1 MEPSGQICCL
11 RIHSIKEDE
20 PDDQGTSPPTIVTRH
35 HRVAMSLAVTV
46 ALSSVELIQT
56 GRCLRLCDPAPY
68 GIFCFIASGQYRLR
82 TVSAAKEELDVA
94 GSQRS
99 HQSTDREMGF

>member
-11 RIHSIKEDE
+11 RIHSIKEDQ
-20 PDDQGTSPPTIVTRH
+20 PDDQGTSPTIVTRH
-35 HRVAMSLAVTV
+35 PRVAISWAVSV
-46 ALSSVELIQT
+46 ALSSVELIRT
-56 GRCLRLCDPAPY
+56 GRCLRLCDHAPY

-94 GSQRS
+94 GSQ
-99 HQSTDREMGF
+99 

>member
-35 HRVAMSLAVTV
+35 PRVAMSLAVSV
-46 ALSSVELIQT
+46 ALSTVELIQT
-56 GRCLRLCDPAPY
+56 GRCLRLCDHAVLRDLL
-68 GIFCFIASGQYRLR
+68 FYRLR
-82 TVSAAKEELDVA
+82 TVSPQDSI
-94 GSQRS
+94 GRQRRTGRRGKRVIVS
-99 HQSTDREMGF
+99 KR

>member
-35 HRVAMSLAVTV
+35 HRVAMSVAVTV
-46 ALSSVELIQT
+46 ALSSVELIQS
-56 GRCLRLCDPAPY
+56 GRCLRLCDHAVLRDLL
-68 GIFCFIASGQYRLR
+68 FYRLR